1 MLRERLHRI
10 IDTAFDAPRALL
22 GDEHAA
28 LACRH
33 VRSAHREMLLALRAV
48 AGGALTCFDEKPG
61 GEPLVRVEVE
71 GESGGA
77 ASLANCFAAK
87 EVVTQRSRTEETTDL
102 TPPYG
107 YLACLFRPFP
117 D

>member
-1 MLRERLHRI
+1 MLREHLHLVV
-10 IDTAFDAPRALL
+10 DKVFDVPGALL

-48 AGGALTCFDEKPG
+48 MSGALTCFDEKPR

-71 GESGGA
+71 GESDVAG
-77 ASLANCFAAK
+77 
-87 EVVTQRSRTEETTDL
+87 
-102 TPPYG
+102 
-107 YLACLFRPFP
+107 
-117 D
+117 